1 MLFMHVI
8 YPCIVFQ
15 PRSTV
20 YTLISAAETTVPRYF
35 FSQVGFCYILRIVGF
50 FRQVDGKRR
59 EETTFLLSS
68 CSPTLSHQLCLLVL
82 MPAVDHRL
90 QLILGLLEAQRM
102 SPQGAA
108 VGANALCFCG
118 LRSPCMTS
126 LKFWD
131 PILSI
136 LFSELQSGKWF
147 PPSKLFPLAT
157 TAFTFSCFALLP
169 RSDRFLYV
177 RMHWLSWNI

>member
-1 MLFMHVI
+1 MLFMHVT

-20 YTLISAAETTVPRYF
+20 YTLISAAETTVPRQF
-35 FSQVGFCYILRIVGF
+35 FSQVEFCYILGIVGF
-50 FRQVDGKRR
+50 FKQVDGKRR
-59 EETTFLLSS
+59 EETTFLPSS
-68 CSPTLSHQLCLLVL
+68 CSPALSHQRCLLVL
-82 MPAVDHRL
+82 MPAVGHRL

-108 VGANALCFCG
+108 AGANALCFRG

-131 PILSI
+131 PIRAA
-136 LFSELQSGKWF
+136 E
-147 PPSKLFPLAT
+147 
-157 TAFTFSCFALLP
+157 
-169 RSDRFLYV
+169 
-177 RMHWLSWNI
+177 